1 MKKIFKPATGYPAF
15 FQQYLDVVPNDGN
28 LLLHLRNIL
37 EETEQLVIDLPEEML
52 LYRYAE
58 GKWTIKDTLVHV
70 SDCEKCSSIV
80 RCVSPGEIRRPCL
93 VLMRN
98 CWLLCANANK
108 RPLTDILNEL
118 ETLRTANIIFI
129 GTLNDEALDRT
140 GTANGNPVSARLL
153 VNQIYGHH
161 RHHLNIIRERYLA

>member
-1 MKKIFKPATGYPAF
+1 MKKIFKPVSGYPAF
-15 FQQYLDVVPNDGN
+15 FQQYLDVIPNDGN

-70 SDCEKCSSIV
+70 SDCERVLIYRAMRIARGDKTAL
-80 RCVSPGEIRRPCL
+80 PGFDEE
-93 VLMRN
+93 
-98 CWLLCANANK
+98 LLAAHANANK
-108 RPLTDILNEL
+108 RALTDILNEL
-118 ETLRTANIIFI
+118 ETLRTSNIIFI
-129 GTLNDEALDRT
+129 GTLSDEALDRT
-140 GTANGNPVSARLL
+140 GTANGNPVTARLL